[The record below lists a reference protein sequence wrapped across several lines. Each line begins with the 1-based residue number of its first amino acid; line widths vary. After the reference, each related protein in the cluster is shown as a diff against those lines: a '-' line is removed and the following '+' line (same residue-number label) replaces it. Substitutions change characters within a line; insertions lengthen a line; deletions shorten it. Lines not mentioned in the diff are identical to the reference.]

1 MMSEGV
7 VRYVRNPDFIFR
19 KVVDEAILV
28 PLKQNVADMD
38 AIFSLNEVGAFVWD
52 QLVDAKTLTDL
63 KAAVFSEFDEKPET
77 IEKDLASFLG
87 SLEEIGAIMLG
98 DE

>member
-19 KVVDEAILV
+19 KVVDEVILV

-52 QLVDAKTLTDL
+52 QLDDSKTLTDL
-63 KAAVFSEFDEKPET
+63 KSAVFSEFDAEPET
-77 IEKDLASFLG
+77 MEKDLVSFLQ
-87 SLEEIGAIMLG
+87 SMVDIGAIKRG
-98 DE
+98 K